1 MTYLLAYL
9 GIGLVTLVIVLVAKW
24 IGERRE
30 PMEYEFHRYLQE
42 RRQPSWKE
50 WLIEDV
56 IGPTI
61 AGVLVIVAWPLV
73 VAWWVK
79 EKWFSGMAP
88 AGERPVFEVRQ
99 EHLLERRSIEEIERL
114 ERVDDPLDAVPDLPF
129 GHLYFAWLQ
138 FREKL
143 EPGDEVWSFTAPWN
157 EWGWC
162 CTRSGYA
169 VLKADSV
176 GPWFISEIR
185 PGGNEE

>member
-9 GIGLVTLVIVLVAKW
+9 GIGLVILVIVLVAKW
-24 IGERRE
+24 IGDRRE
-30 PMEYEFHRYLQE
+30 TIDDAYLRDLRE

-50 WLIEDV
+50 WLIDDV
-56 IGPTI
+56 IGSTI

-73 VAWWVK
+73 VVLWVK
-79 EKWFSGMAP
+79 EKWFSGRAS
-88 AGERPVFEVRQ
+88 ASERPVFEVRQ

-129 GHLYFAWLQ
+129 GHLHFAWLQ

-143 EPGDEVWSFTAPWN
+143 EPGDEVWSFTAPWS

-162 CTRSGYA
+162 YTRSGYA
-169 VLKADSV
+169 ILRKDGV